1 MRRCPKCNRTFQT
14 DTQKFCTHDGGLLFD
29 IDPGL
34 HETVQFDSTRIR
46 DAVAKPTTRDLDTQL
61 PAQFDPEATVVTSG
75 GAGEETIISSA
86 PRDDDTVQVSARDT
100 QDLEPQVTQNQIE
113 PPPAAATSG
122 PIAPTL
128 VTPPSEPNAPPPA
141 SPTSGPIAPTLVTP
155 PSGPNAPP
163 PASPTSGPIAPT
175 QTSAPLPPSQ
185 SGTSGSIGT
194 SAPLQAQTVAQ
205 PAPGQPLPPSPAKKK
220 SKAPLILGI
229 LAVLLVL
236 GLGVVVA
243 AYFVVVR
250 PMLAKRQVETSA
262 PSAPSRTTSTIPT
275 SASPSELSKPVEN
288 EPPPYS
294 APADAVQFVNSK
306 ENTSDKL
313 AAHHL
318 DFSFYYPNRWERD
331 PKAGTGDS
339 PNFVEVHRQL
349 PPNFPQESMA
359 ISWYDSLGSM
369 EADQS
374 SFHSFVESKS
384 SAFAKSIDNYK
395 KVSEG
400 PTKVGAYNGYE
411 FRFEGV
417 SQNAEKGQLKI
428 WGRVVWLPPTD
439 SSKTGATLLMFA
451 TSLAPELHTVDDV
464 GEKGELPMLLESFR
478 FGKK

>member
-1 MRRCPKCNRTFQT
+1 MQP
-14 DTQKFCTHDGGLLFD
+14 GG
-29 IDPGL
+29 
-34 HETVQFDSTRIR
+34 
-46 DAVAKPTTRDLDTQL
+46 
-61 PAQFDPEATVVTSG
+61 
-75 GAGEETIISSA
+75 
-86 PRDDDTVQVSARDT
+86 
-100 QDLEPQVTQNQIE
+100 
-113 PPPAAATSG
+113 SG
-122 PIAPTL
+122 PIA
-128 VTPPSEPNAPPPA
+128 
-141 SPTSGPIAPTLVTP
+141 
-155 PSGPNAPP
+155 
-163 PASPTSGPIAPT
+163 
-175 QTSAPLPPSQ
+175 TSAPLPVQP
-185 SGTSGSIGT
+185 
-194 SAPLQAQTVAQ
+194 VAQ
-205 PAPGQPLPPSPAKKK
+205 PGPSQPLPPSAAKKK

-250 PMLAKRQVETSA
+250 PMLAKRQAERTITSA
-262 PSAPSRTTSTIPT
+262 EPAPANPGLPPTT
-275 SASPSELSKPVEN
+275 ASPSEVSKPVEN

-294 APADAVQFVNSK
+294 PPADALQFVNSK

-313 AAHHL
+313 ASHHF
-318 DFSFYYPNRWERD
+318 DFSFYYPNRWEKD
-331 PKAGTGDS
+331 SKAGTGDS
-339 PNFVEVHRQL
+339 ANFVEVHRQL

-439 SSKTGATLLMFA
+439 GSKTGATLLMFA
-451 TSLAPELHTVDDV
+451 TSLAPELHAVDDV
-464 GEKGELPMLLESFR
+464 GEKGELPMLLQSFR
-478 FGKK
+478 FGTK